1 MLQILVSFGLGVYV
15 GETYEMKPHINALKA
30 YLSQFEKKKEVSKP
44 PPPEKS
50 TSWFAWSSK
59 GSSTEEIKKE

>member
-44 PPPEKS
+44 PPPKKN